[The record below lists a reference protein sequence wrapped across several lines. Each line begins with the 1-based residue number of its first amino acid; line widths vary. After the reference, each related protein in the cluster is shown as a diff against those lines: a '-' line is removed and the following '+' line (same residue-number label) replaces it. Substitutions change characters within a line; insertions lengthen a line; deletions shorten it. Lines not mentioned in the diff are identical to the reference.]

1 MENINKGSSKVLNV
15 SLILFSF
22 VYCLLFYKQWLL
34 MVPLF
39 IVGTRKETSTLII
52 NTSIIYFFCLFTN
65 WLNILLLS
73 LCFCFYLLINYL
85 IQVFIKDDYY
95 TLLISTLFVSFV
107 LFRIEESNFLLLLS
121 YTLFSVAFVMIFDW
135 IYDSYCLLFKD
146 KKNYFLE
153 VISIQLSADKKVN
166 GDYFDTYEINNHQY
180 LLLSDGMGQ
189 GEKALNISKGIIF
202 KIKQLLQRGYNLK
215 SSIDITNSL
224 LYSDENAFASLDVID
239 IENDIAYFY
248 KKGAENSYL
257 WRNNQ
262 IEKISVSNL
271 PMGIDDEKFSCVKQN
286 VLAEDILIL
295 CSDGVMLSYPNF
307 EEELEKKKSED
318 DLVKW
323 IEKLSIKSHKKV
335 KDDFSIIL
343 VKFMPMV

>member
-1 MENINKGSSKVLNV
+1 M
-15 SLILFSF
+15 
-22 VYCLLFYKQWLL
+22 
-34 MVPLF
+34 
-39 IVGTRKETSTLII
+39 
-52 NTSIIYFFCLFTN
+52 
-65 WLNILLLS
+65 
-73 LCFCFYLLINYL
+73 
-85 IQVFIKDDYY
+85 
-95 TLLISTLFVSFV
+95 
-107 LFRIEESNFLLLLS
+107 LLLS